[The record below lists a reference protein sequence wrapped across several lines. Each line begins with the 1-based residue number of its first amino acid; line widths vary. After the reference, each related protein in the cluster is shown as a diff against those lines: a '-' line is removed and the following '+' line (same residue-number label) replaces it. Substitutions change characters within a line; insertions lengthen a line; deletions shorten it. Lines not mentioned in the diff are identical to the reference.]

1 MYLMY
6 DRDNDCLFI
15 DYGGADDEK
24 PEITLYAVLDVDNPP
39 KELRFN
45 SPDAF
50 PLVEDTFRIETV
62 IIPTKSCN
70 VTLNGSYSVGGN
82 LFETEKYNAQVRVP
96 YFDEGAI
103 DVGGPLTRELAQIDS
118 NDTTMMKKICNKYRY
133 DIESILPDDVP
144 RG

>member
-1 MYLMY
+1 M
-6 DRDNDCLFI
+6 
-15 DYGGADDEK
+15 
-24 PEITLYAVLDVDNPP
+24 
-39 KELRFN
+39 
-45 SPDAF
+45 
-50 PLVEDTFRIETV
+50 
-62 IIPTKSCN
+62 
-70 VTLNGSYSVGGN
+70 NGSYSVGGN

-96 YFDEGAI
+96 YFDESAI